1 MGNRR
6 KARELALNALFQ
18 GEMTATSAVENFP
31 LLCENF
37 EINKK
42 AIPYG
47 RELVYGITD
56 KWGEGI
62 NEKGEEINAKIAESA
77 VNWRVS
83 RMSVLD
89 RNIIRLAAYEMM
101 FKEEVPPRVAIDEA
115 IELAKRYCAEDSPGF
130 INGILD
136 AILKNIGKAK

>member
-56 KWGEGI
+56 KRD
-62 NEKGEEINAKIAESA
+62 EIDAKIEGSA

-89 RNIIRLAAYEMM
+89 RNIIRLASYEMM
-101 FKEEVPPRVAIDEA
+101 FKEDVPPRVAIDEA

>member
-47 RELVYGITD
+47 QELVYGITD
-56 KWGEGI
+56 KRDELD
-62 NEKGEEINAKIAESA
+62 AKIEESA

-101 FKEEVPPRVAIDEA
+101 FKEDVPPRVAIDEA

-136 AILKNIGKAK
+136 AILKNIGKEK

>member
-18 GEMTATSAVENFP
+18 GEMTGTSAVENFP

-47 RELVYGITD
+47 QELVYGITG
-56 KWGEGI
+56 KW
-62 NEKGEEINAKIAESA
+62 EEINAKIAESA

-136 AILKNIGKAK
+136 AILKNIGKAQ

>member
-56 KWGEGI
+56 KW
-62 NEKGEEINAKIAESA
+62 EEINAKIAESA

-89 RNIIRLAAYEMM
+89 RNIIRLAAYELM

>member
-56 KWGEGI
+56 KRDALD
-62 NEKGEEINAKIAESA
+62 AKIEESA

-101 FKEEVPPRVAIDEA
+101 FKEDVPPRVAIDEA

-136 AILKNIGKAK
+136 AILKNIGKEK

>member
-47 RELVYGITD
+47 RELVWGITD
-56 KWGEGI
+56 KW
-62 NEKGEEINAKIAESA
+62 EEINAKIEESA

-89 RNIIRLAAYEMM
+89 RNIIRLAAYELIY
-101 FKEEVPPRVAIDEA
+101 KEEVPPRVAIDEA
-115 IELAKRYCAEDSPGF
+115 IELAKRYCGEDSPAF

-136 AILKNIGKAK
+136 AILKNIGKEK

>member
-6 KARELALNALFQ
+6 KAREIALNALFQ

-56 KWGEGI
+56 KRDALD
-62 NEKGEEINAKIAESA
+62 AKIEESA

-101 FKEEVPPRVAIDEA
+101 FKEDVPPRVAIDEA

-136 AILKNIGKAK
+136 AILKNIGKEK

>member
-6 KARELALNALFQ
+6 KSRELALNALFQ
-18 GEMTATSAVENFP
+18 GEMTATSPVENFP

-47 RELVYGITD
+47 QELVYGITD
-56 KWGEGI
+56 KW
-62 NEKGEEINAKIAESA
+62 EELNAKIEESA

-89 RNIIRLAAYEMM
+89 RNIIRLAAYELM
-101 FKEEVPPRVAIDEA
+101 FKDDVPPRVAIDEA

>member
-1 MGNRR
+1 
-6 KARELALNALFQ
+6 
-18 GEMTATSAVENFP
+18 MTATSPVENFP

-42 AIPYG
+42 AVPYG
-47 RELVYGITD
+47 QELVHGISD
-56 KWGEGI
+56 KW
-62 NEKGEEINAKIAESA
+62 EELNAKIEESA

-89 RNIIRLAAYEMM
+89 RNIIRLAAYELM
-101 FKEEVPPRVAIDEA
+101 FKDDVPPRVAIDEA

-136 AILKNIGKAK
+136 AILKNIGKEK

>member
-18 GEMTATSAVENFP
+18 GEMTATPAVENFP

-56 KWGEGI
+56 KWQ
-62 NEKGEEINAKIAESA
+62 EIDAKIAESA
-77 VNWRVS
+77 KNWRVS

-101 FKEEVPPRVAIDEA
+101 FKEDVPPRVAIDEA
-115 IELAKRYCAEDSPGF
+115 IELAKRYCGEDSPAF

-136 AILKNIGKAK
+136 SILKNINKGK

>member
-56 KWGEGI
+56 KRDELD
-62 NEKGEEINAKIAESA
+62 AKIEESA

-89 RNIIRLAAYEMM
+89 RNIIRLASYEMM
-101 FKEEVPPRVAIDEA
+101 FKEDVPPRVAIDEA

>member
-18 GEMTATSAVENFP
+18 AEMNATSAVENFP

-47 RELVYGITD
+47 RELVYGI
-56 KWGEGI
+56 
-62 NEKGEEINAKIAESA
+62 NEKWEEINAKIAESA

-89 RNIIRLAAYEMM
+89 RNIIRLAAYELMY
-101 FKEEVPPRVAIDEA
+101 KEEVPPRVAIDEA
-115 IELAKRYCAEDSPGF
+115 IELAKRYCTEDSPAF

>member
-18 GEMTATSAVENFP
+18 GEMTATSAAENFP

-56 KWGEGI
+56 K
-62 NEKGEEINAKIAESA
+62 GEELDAKIAESA
-77 VNWRVS
+77 KNWRLS

-89 RNIIRLAAYEMM
+89 RNIIRLAVYEMM

-115 IELAKRYCAEDSPGF
+115 IELAKRYCGEDSPAF

-136 AILKNIGKAK
+136 AILKNIDKGNDLRA

>member
-6 KARELALNALFQ
+6 KARELALTALFQ
-18 GEMTATSAVENFP
+18 AEMNGAAPDEGFQ

-37 EINKK
+37 EFSKM
-42 AIPYG
+42 AVPYA
-47 RELVYGITD
+47 RELVSGIAE
-56 KWGEGI
+56 KWAEI
-62 NEKGEEINAKIAESA
+62 NERIAQSA

-89 RNIIRLAAYEMM
+89 RNIIRLAAYELLYRDD
-101 FKEEVPPRVAIDEA
+101 VPPRVAIDEA
-115 IELAKRYCAEDSPGF
+115 IELAKRYCAGDSPAF

-136 AILKNIGKAK
+136 AILKSGLDREQ

>member
-56 KWGEGI
+56 KRD
-62 NEKGEEINAKIAESA
+62 EIDAKIEGSA

-89 RNIIRLAAYEMM
+89 RNIIRLASYEMM
-101 FKEEVPPRVAIDEA
+101 FKEDVPPRVAIDEA

-136 AILKNIGKAK
+136 AILKNIGKEK

>member
-42 AIPYG
+42 SIPYG
-47 RELVYGITD
+47 RELVWGITE
-56 KWGEGI
+56 KW
-62 NEKGEEINAKIAESA
+62 EEINAKIAESA

-101 FKEEVPPRVAIDEA
+101 FKDEVPPRVAIDEA
-115 IELAKRYCAEDSPGF
+115 IELAKRYCAEDSPAF

-136 AILKNIGKAK
+136 AILKNIGKTK

>member
-18 GEMTATSAVENFP
+18 GEMNEISAVEKFP

-42 AIPYG
+42 SIPYG

-56 KWGEGI
+56 KLA
-62 NEKGEEINAKIAESA
+62 EIDAKIEKSA
-77 VNWRVS
+77 KNWRVS

-101 FKEEVPPRVAIDEA
+101 FKEDVPPRVAIDEA
-115 IELAKRYCAEDSPGF
+115 IELAKRYCGEDSPAF

-136 AILKNIGKAK
+136 AILKNIGMAK

>member
-18 GEMTATSAVENFP
+18 GEMTATSAEENFP

-56 KWGEGI
+56 KRDELD
-62 NEKGEEINAKIAESA
+62 AKIEESA

-89 RNIIRLAAYEMM
+89 RNIIRLASYEMM
-101 FKEEVPPRVAIDEA
+101 FKEDVPPRVAIDEA
-115 IELAKRYCAEDSPGF
+115 IELAKRYCGEDSPGF

-136 AILKNIGKAK
+136 AILKNIGKEK

>member
-47 RELVYGITD
+47 RELVYGIT
-56 KWGEGI
+56 
-62 NEKGEEINAKIAESA
+62 EKRDELDAKIEESA

-89 RNIIRLAAYEMM
+89 RNIIRLASYEMM
-101 FKEEVPPRVAIDEA
+101 FKEDVPPRVAIDEA
-115 IELAKRYCAEDSPGF
+115 IELAKRYCGEDSPGF

-136 AILKNIGKAK
+136 AILKNIGKEK

>member
-56 KWGEGI
+56 KRDELD
-62 NEKGEEINAKIAESA
+62 AKIEGSA

-89 RNIIRLAAYEMM
+89 RNIIRLASYEMM
-101 FKEEVPPRVAIDEA
+101 FKEDVPPRVAIDEA
-115 IELAKRYCAEDSPGF
+115 IELAKRYCGEDSPGF

-136 AILKNIGKAK
+136 AILKNIGKEK

>member
-56 KWGEGI
+56 KRDELD
-62 NEKGEEINAKIAESA
+62 AKIEESA

-83 RMSVLD
+83 RMSALD

-101 FKEEVPPRVAIDEA
+101 FKDEVPPRVAIDEA
-115 IELAKRYCAEDSPGF
+115 IELAKRYCGEDSPAF

-136 AILKNIGKAK
+136 SILKNIGKEK

>member
-18 GEMTATSAVENFP
+18 GEMTATPAAENFP

-56 KWGEGI
+56 KW
-62 NEKGEEINAKIAESA
+62 EEINAKIAESA

-89 RNIIRLAAYEMM
+89 RNIIRLAAYELM
-101 FKEEVPPRVAIDEA
+101 FREEVPPRVAIDEA
-115 IELAKRYCAEDSPGF
+115 IELAKRYCAEDSPSF

-136 AILKNIGKAK
+136 AILKNIGKVK

>member
-18 GEMTATSAVENFP
+18 GEMTETSAVENFP

-47 RELVYGITD
+47 QELVEGITD
-56 KWGEGI
+56 NWEV
-62 NEKGEEINAKIAESA
+62 INAKIAESA

-89 RNIIRLAAYEMM
+89 RNIIRLAAYELMY
-101 FKEEVPPRVAIDEA
+101 KEEVPPRVAIDEA
-115 IELAKRYCAEDSPGF
+115 IELAKRYCGEDSPGF

-136 AILKNIGKAK
+136 AILKNIGKEK

>member
-56 KWGEGI
+56 KRD
-62 NEKGEEINAKIAESA
+62 EIDAKIEGSA

-89 RNIIRLAAYEMM
+89 RNIIRLASYEMM
-101 FKEEVPPRVAIDEA
+101 FKEDVPPRVAIDEA
-115 IELAKRYCAEDSPGF
+115 IELAKRYCGEDSPGF

-136 AILKNIGKAK
+136 AILKNIGKEK

>member
-47 RELVYGITD
+47 RELVWGITD
-56 KWGEGI
+56 KW
-62 NEKGEEINAKIAESA
+62 EEINAKIAESA

-136 AILKNIGKAK
+136 AILKNIGKAE

>member
-31 LLCENF
+31 LLCENC

-47 RELVYGITD
+47 QELVYGITD
-56 KWGEGI
+56 KRDELD
-62 NEKGEEINAKIAESA
+62 AKIEESA

-101 FKEEVPPRVAIDEA
+101 FKEDVPPRVAIDEA

-136 AILKNIGKAK
+136 AILKNIGKEK

>member
-47 RELVYGITD
+47 SELVYGITD
-56 KWGEGI
+56 KRDDLD
-62 NEKGEEINAKIAESA
+62 AKIEESA

-101 FKEEVPPRVAIDEA
+101 FKEDVPPRVAIDEA
-115 IELAKRYCAEDSPGF
+115 IELAKRYCGEDSPGF

-136 AILKNIGKAK
+136 AILKNISKEK

>member
-18 GEMTATSAVENFP
+18 GEMTETSAVENFP

-42 AIPYG
+42 AVPYG

-56 KWGEGI
+56 KW
-62 NEKGEEINAKIAESA
+62 EEINAMIAKSA

-89 RNIIRLAAYEMM
+89 RNIIRLAAYELM

-115 IELAKRYCAEDSPGF
+115 IELAKRYCTEDSPAF

>member
-18 GEMTATSAVENFP
+18 GEMTETSAVENFP

-56 KWGEGI
+56 KW
-62 NEKGEEINAKIAESA
+62 EEINAKIAESA

>member
-56 KWGEGI
+56 KRDELD
-62 NEKGEEINAKIAESA
+62 AKIEESA

-89 RNIIRLAAYEMM
+89 RNIIRLASYEMM
-101 FKEEVPPRVAIDEA
+101 FKEDVPPRVAIDEA
-115 IELAKRYCAEDSPGF
+115 IELATRYCGEDSPVF

-136 AILKNIGKAK
+136 AILNNIGKEK

>member
-47 RELVYGITD
+47 RELVWGITD
-56 KWGEGI
+56 KW
-62 NEKGEEINAKIAESA
+62 EEINAKIAESA

-89 RNIIRLAAYEMM
+89 RNIIRLAAYELM

>member
-18 GEMTATSAVENFP
+18 GEMTETSAVENFP

-56 KWGEGI
+56 KW
-62 NEKGEEINAKIAESA
+62 EEINAKIAESA

-89 RNIIRLAAYEMM
+89 RNIIRLAAYELMY
-101 FKEEVPPRVAIDEA
+101 KEEVPPRVAIDEA
-115 IELAKRYCAEDSPGF
+115 IELAKRYCTEDSPAF

>member
-47 RELVYGITD
+47 RELVWGITD
-56 KWGEGI
+56 KW
-62 NEKGEEINAKIAESA
+62 EEINAKIAESA